1 MYVINLTECMIRYR
15 MIHIET
21 CSKESSIMRTT
32 HQKNRKTPHPNDQ
45 FDPEK
50 ARAIRERDV
59 YDPRNILDKYKGQS
73 TEFVKQNRPRA
84 GLVAILSNN
93 IRDFNWGSVVRSACC
108 LGVDEVVFTVS
119 RKYDRRG
126 SVGAHHYMDI
136 DYIQDTKEAIEKY
149 RNMGYRIV
157 AAEYDEKYEMKS
169 LYDYQWEYK
178 TAVIFGEEGQSID
191 DEILQIVD
199 DIVMIPMFG
208 PIRSLNVGSSATVIF
223 SHYASQ
229 HTPKVKS

>member
-1 MYVINLTECMIRYR
+1 MENT
-15 MIHIET
+15 
-21 CSKESSIMRTT
+21 SKK
-32 HQKNRKTPHPNDQ
+32 KNKKTPHPNDQ
-45 FDPEK
+45 FDPDK
-50 ARAIRERDV
+50 ARAIRERDI
-59 YDPRNILDKYKGQS
+59 YDPRNILDKYKGQT

-136 DYIQDTKEAIEKY
+136 DYIQDTQEAIEKY

-169 LYDYQWEYK
+169 LYEYQWEYK

-191 DEILQIVD
+191 DKILQMVD

-208 PIRSLNVGSSATVIF
+208 PIRSLNVGSSATVMF

-229 HTPKVKS
+229 HTPEVAS